1 MRAPIFLYR
10 KHFEEETTLKRQ
22 YRTKHMK
29 EKHNLIRIK
38 IIGYKIKNLSVLGK
52 KGVNTIIL
60 TLNTIRNCINAKFL
74 ERGNG

>member
-1 MRAPIFLYR
+1 
-10 KHFEEETTLKRQ
+10 
-22 YRTKHMK
+22 MK

-60 TLNTIRNCINAKFL
+60 TLNTIRNCINAKFI